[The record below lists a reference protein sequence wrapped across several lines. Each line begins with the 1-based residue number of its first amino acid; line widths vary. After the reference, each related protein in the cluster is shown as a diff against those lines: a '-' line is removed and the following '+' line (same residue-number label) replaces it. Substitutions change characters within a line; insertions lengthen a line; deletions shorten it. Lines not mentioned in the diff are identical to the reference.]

1 MKKNSLSIVITTFN
15 RCEKLKKLIS
25 SIVVPKSLNYEII
38 IINDGSEDDTRKF
51 LDKYKRKKNFI
62 LINQENLGRSVSLM
76 KGVKVASKEYTMIM
90 DDDDYF
96 LKSSLNY
103 INKILGKKKSNFYIF
118 NTKISKNEDNFYYLN
133 KKKTNFLKLRADLK
147 IKKDFKEIV
156 NTKLIKNAFIKYSKI
171 ISNNRR
177 IPTGLIWSEISKKN
191 NSLFFSKKIIKKNYL
206 IDGLTEKS
214 SLLKFFYPIPMAA
227 MYLNYIKNKNYNSY
241 LQRIKYKILYIR
253 YNFHSQRSVKIFS
266 YKIFLTFVAFLIYL
280 IDKVILE
287 FKKK

>member
-51 LDKYKRKKNFI
+51 LDNYKRKKNFI

-133 KKKTNFLKLRADLK
+133 KKK
-147 IKKDFKEIV
+147 
-156 NTKLIKNAFIKYSKI
+156 
-171 ISNNRR
+171 
-177 IPTGLIWSEISKKN
+177 
-191 NSLFFSKKIIKKNYL
+191 
-206 IDGLTEKS
+206 
-214 SLLKFFYPIPMAA
+214 
-227 MYLNYIKNKNYNSY
+227 
-241 LQRIKYKILYIR
+241 Q
-253 YNFHSQRSVKIFS
+253 IF
-266 YKIFLTFVAFLIYL
+266 
-280 IDKVILE
+280 
-287 FKKK
+287 